1 MFNSLSLKLFVPSQ
15 NLVLWS
21 ILVLSLVT
29 FISLSLG
36 AYQLSLVD
44 LLSAVSSP
52 FALKENVSAEDQT
65 AIYLLW
71 HIRIPRILMAILVGS
86 GLAISGATVQTI
98 FRNPLADPTLI
109 GVSSGAMLFAVL
121 FIVIQPAITL
131 RRLVDSTGLVYRL
144 SYKNNQTSI
153 ATMLLAGIAITAL
166 CGGLT
171 GLLIYYADE
180 SQLRDIT
187 FWNLGSLS
195 GGNWSIIALISSIT
209 VLAGWKIIRYAPELE
224 IMQLGDKESAYL
236 GVPIER
242 IKRTSIIMVCLMVG
256 SSVAFTGLIGFVG
269 LVVPHL
275 IRLNVPTIG
284 FKQLLILS
292 GLVGSILLLLAD
304 TLARTIIS
312 PSELPIGILTAIMGA
327 PFFLWLLVKNKY

>member
-1 MFNSLSLKLFVPSQ
+1 
-15 NLVLWS
+15 
-21 ILVLSLVT
+21 
-29 FISLSLG
+29 
-36 AYQLSLVD
+36 
-44 LLSAVSSP
+44 
-52 FALKENVSAEDQT
+52 
-65 AIYLLW
+65 
-71 HIRIPRILMAILVGS
+71 
-86 GLAISGATVQTI
+86 
-98 FRNPLADPTLI
+98 
-109 GVSSGAMLFAVL
+109 
-121 FIVIQPAITL
+121 
-131 RRLVDSTGLVYRL
+131 
-144 SYKNNQTSI
+144 
-153 ATMLLAGIAITAL
+153 MLLAGIAITAL

-209 VLAGWKIIRYAPELE
+209 VLAGWKLIQYAPELE